1 MADFHFAQ
9 ATSSIALLSYLNN
22 NTSSVELS
30 AVAGVVSGV
39 AAAITAWQEYGGA
52 DRKINRYT
60 NAIVALK
67 NHMLWWDSLKT
78 VDRNTRANTSRLVSV
93 GEGIKLSEV
102 HSWAVSRV
110 FASHAAVTS

>member
-1 MADFHFAQ
+1 MIAQ
-9 ATSSIALLSYLNN
+9 ATSSIALLSYLNGH
-22 NTSSVELS
+22 TSSGELS

-39 AAAITAWQEYGGA
+39 AAAVTAWQEFGGA

-78 VDRNTRANTSRLVSV
+78 VDCNTRANTSRLVSV
-93 GEGIKLSEV
+93 GEGIKLAEV
-102 HSWAVSRV
+102 YSWAVSRV
-110 FASHAAVTS
+110 LCKPAAVTS